1 MTPNLKFGTKEATPT
16 AMNAIRPHDWLRLQ
30 EFLLRLHTSATLAE
44 LPATILGGLREVIP
58 FDSGSLQDDRGGLRE
73 IPWLFEEQAWQ
84 PVVAA
89 EGEMGVR
96 VMSHWAPEFT
106 SMREAFFLASAEQHP
121 HSAYY
126 LRSGDG
132 AARRLSEILPLRAL
146 RQTVFYNEISRKNR
160 LVRQLTIYF
169 PAAPDHTVMV
179 ALCRESPDFSERD
192 RLLFELMRPHIATA
206 WRQAWARERT
216 RSELQRLL
224 ARTSTRGDEIDVSTK
239 LRLQFRLTPRE
250 TEVLSWVAQGKTN
263 REIAIILGL
272 AAGTVK
278 FYVERILAK
287 LGCETRT
294 AAARTV
300 LEAAALE

>member
-1 MTPNLKFGTKEATPT
+1 
-16 AMNAIRPHDWLRLQ
+16 MNALRQHDWLRLQ
-30 EFLLRLHTSATLAE
+30 EFLLRLHTTSSLSE
-44 LPATILGGLREVIP
+44 LPATILGGLQEVIP

-84 PVVAA
+84 PEIVAGD
-89 EGEMGVR
+89 ELGVR
-96 VMSHWAPEFT
+96 VMSHWEPEFT
-106 SMREAFFLASAEQHP
+106 SMREAFFHASAERHP

-126 LRSGDG
+126 RETGDG
-132 AARRLSEILPLRAL
+132 AARRLSEIISLREL
-146 RQTVFYNEISRKNR
+146 RQTVFFNEISRQNR

-169 PAAPDHTVMV
+169 PAPPENTVMV

-192 RLLFELMRPHIATA
+192 RSLLEMLRPHVATA
-206 WRQAWARERT
+206 WRQAWERERH
-216 RSELQRLL
+216 RAEVKRLL
-224 ARTSTRGDEIDVSTK
+224 DRKSHTAEAIAVNTG
-239 LRLQFRLTPRE
+239 LRKRLGITPRE
-250 TEVLSWVAQGKTN
+250 AEVLGWVAQGKTN

-300 LEAAALE
+300 LEADAGLTNAELPTVS